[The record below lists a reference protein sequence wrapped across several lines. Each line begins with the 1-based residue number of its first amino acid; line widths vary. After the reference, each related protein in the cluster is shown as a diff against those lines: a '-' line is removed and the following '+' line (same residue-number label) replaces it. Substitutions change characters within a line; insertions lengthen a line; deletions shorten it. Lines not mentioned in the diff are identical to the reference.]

1 MTMEAAQ
8 QADARALLS
17 TIADDANRGERGR
30 VAILGSMNAD
40 YTVRVERLPQPGETV
55 PAGPMVILPGGK
67 SGNQSAAAARIGAN
81 VHLFGALGDDDNAE
95 MLAGRLA
102 DAGVDTSGLMRVP
115 GPSGSTVITVDA
127 HGENTIAYSAGA
139 NAHVDAAYARRAVS
153 ALVGDTRGDAGAD
166 DAHDT
171 AGGTA
176 DATGEAAAGA
186 AGEAAGDARGDT
198 QKNAGKPLVAGLC
211 LESPMDAVIAFSQ
224 AMHQAGATVLL
235 NDSPF
240 RALPAELVE
249 NVDVLLVNEHELA
262 DLLNAGESA
271 DAAGT
276 EAADAVDAAGDAA
289 SGSESAAAAVAVPDS
304 TDVAAWQSIARR
316 LHDAGFARAIVTL
329 GGDGSVVLDRDVITP
344 VPAVPVKAVDTTG
357 CGDAF
362 MGGVLA
368 GLAAGLELADA
379 ARAAALVAA
388 YAATGEGAQN
398 SYGTAAAILAAL

>member
-1 MTMEAAQ
+1 MAAAQ

-17 TIADDANRGERGR
+17 AIADEANRGERGR

-153 ALVGDTRGDAGAD
+153 ALVGDARGDAQ
-166 DAHDT
+166 
-171 AGGTA
+171 
-176 DATGEAAAGA
+176 
-186 AGEAAGDARGDT
+186 R
-198 QKNAGKPLVAGLC
+198 NAGKPLVAGLC

-240 RALPAELVE
+240 RALPTELVE

-276 EAADAVDAAGDAA
+276 EAADAGDAADAVDAAGDAA
-289 SGSESAAAAVAVPDS
+289 ADSESDAAAVVVPDAG
-304 TDVAAWQSIARR
+304 DVAAWQPIARR

-329 GGDGSVVLDRDVITP
+329 GGDGSVVLDRDGITP
-344 VPAVPVKAVDTTG
+344 VPVVPVKAVDTTG

-368 GLAAGLELADA
+368 GLAAELSLADA

-398 SYGTAAAILAAL
+398 SYGTAATILAAL